1 LSFAQLLHELNRGEK
16 AVVSRTFSSLW
27 RPLLTPMDARDSTT
41 VVSVAAADDT
51 LNEGA
56 SAPALEA
63 SETVGEIVNEETVAE
78 TVGEETVGEPVAD
91 VVDEE
96 TVDET
101 VVDEE
106 AVDKTVVDEE
116 TVDETVDDEETADET
131 VDDEETA
138 VDKTVDEGV
147 APMEVCDPALEG
159 RPTAAAVATEMEE
172 AAGAEAEGAIVGS
185 QQAGAGETTP
195 FAAADAS
202 MTVTAMEPQPEP
214 PEVLPQEAVQAS
226 EPAIESGGIIE
237 TLSPATALKVARR
250 VIKDLFRRYPG
261 DACLLEALR
270 SELSTDNHPAPN
282 RRRRRLA

>member
-1 LSFAQLLHELNRGEK
+1 
-16 AVVSRTFSSLW
+16 
-27 RPLLTPMDARDSTT
+27 MDARDSTT

-63 SETVGEIVNEETVAE
+63 SETVAVTVGEETVDE
-78 TVGEETVGEPVAD
+78 TVGEETVAEPVAKT
-91 VVDEE
+91 VVEE

-106 AVDKTVVDEE
+106 AVDEPVVDEE
-116 TVDETVDDEETADET
+116 TVYETVDDD
-131 VDDEETA
+131 ETA
-138 VDKTVDEGV
+138 VDEPVDEGV
-147 APMEVCDPALEG
+147 APMEVCDEALEE

-172 AAGAEAEGAIVGS
+172 AAGAEAEGATVGS

-226 EPAIESGGIIE
+226 EPAIESGGIVE
-237 TLSPATALKVARR
+237 TLSPATALKVAKK
-250 VIKDLFRRYPG
+250 VLKDLFRRYPG

>member
-16 AVVSRTFSSLW
+16 AVVSRTFSSRW

-63 SETVGEIVNEETVAE
+63 SETVAETVAEETVAE
-78 TVGEETVGEPVAD
+78 TVGEETVAEPVAD

-101 VVDEE
+101 VVDQEV
-106 AVDKTVVDEE
+106 VDEPVVDEE
-116 TVDETVDDEETADET
+116 TVYETVDDE
-131 VDDEETA
+131 
-138 VDKTVDEGV
+138 
-147 APMEVCDPALEG
+147 
-159 RPTAAAVATEMEE
+159 EMEE
-172 AAGAEAEGAIVGS
+172 AAGAEAEGAIVGA

-202 MTVTAMEPQPEP
+202 MTVTAMELQPEP

-226 EPAIESGGIIE
+226 EPAIESGGIVE

-250 VIKDLFRRYPG
+250 VIRDVFRRYPG